1 SGREKEMEGI
11 YPLGVITASILAFLL
26 LVGIHGRWGKGRKA
40 AGKRGSVA
48 VAAGFGGADVIVV
61 GAGVTGSALAY
72 TLGKSGFMSL
82 IVQDGRRVHVIERDL
97 VEPDRIVG
105 EILQPG
111 GCLNL
116 FELGLEGK
124 AFSPFLSSVQL
135 KQGTVTSLI
144 KEDGIVKGVV
154 YKTKSGKESKA
165 FAPLTIVCDGC
176 FSNLRRTLC
185 SSEVKINRE
194 LEVSFLFHFSSNNCI
209 YSLLQFAKKFTRSIS
224 F

>member
-1 SGREKEMEGI
+1 MIRGHEWARLRSETGGDVAVLATTLSPKCDGETQSGREKEMEGI

-124 AFSPFLSSVQL
+124 AV
-135 KQGTVTSLI
+135 G
-144 KEDGIVKGVV
+144 
-154 YKTKSGKESKA
+154 
-165 FAPLTIVCDGC
+165 
-176 FSNLRRTLC
+176 
-185 SSEVKINRE
+185 
-194 LEVSFLFHFSSNNCI
+194 
-209 YSLLQFAKKFTRSIS
+209 
-224 F
+224 